1 MHDTFRNLALGLA
14 IAVPATTFA
23 AVIGVQTAAQ
33 PVTDARLAT
42 LDPAQRAQWQA
53 WLARSNALRAADD
66 AALAAE
72 RGAGP
77 APADPPENKTGGSGM
92 PLDRDSAWYGSTQA
106 RHAADVIVSF
116 QTPAGGWGK
125 NVRRDGP
132 LRERGQSY
140 VIGHSYVGTIDN
152 GATVTELR
160 FLARVQA
167 QLPGPEGQAYRDAF
181 LKGARYLLNAQYPN
195 GGFAQVYPLQGGY
208 HDAITFNDDAMAHVL
223 TLLAL
228 IAERRDDY
236 RFVPAA
242 LAGDAREAIAKAV
255 RLLLAAQVVAGGVRT
270 GWGQQHDAL
279 TLMPA
284 GARNYEPAS
293 LASHESASVLMFLMQ
308 LPDPSPEVVRAVHAG
323 AAWLRQVALHDTEW
337 THKSP
342 EGRRLVSRPGA
353 PLLWARYYDLAS
365 MKPIF
370 GERDHAIHDDVMD
383 LLPGRRNGYGWFVTG
398 PSKALA
404 AYDTWSR
411 ARSSLPPIRLI
422 LVGDS
427 TIASGNGYGDALCAR
442 FKPEVDCVNLA
453 ANGRSSSSFR
463 AEGRW
468 DKVQRLLREGGQ
480 FRANYVLVQ
489 FGHNDQPGKKH
500 ATDLVTEFPANMAR
514 YAAETRALGGVPVLV
529 TPLTRRTF
537 KGPNLHDTLA
547 PWGAATRKAA
557 EQEHAALLDLNADS
571 AAAVQRMGQA
581 EADTLAVAPAPAKA
595 FDWTHVGPKGAAFFS
610 AIVADELVQAMPA
623 LAPYLGNK

>member
-1 MHDTFRNLALGLA
+1 MHDTFRTVALSLAMAIPATA
-14 IAVPATTFA
+14 IAS
-23 AVIGVQTAAQ
+23 VIGVQMPAQ
-33 PVTDARLAT
+33 PVTDERIANLER
-42 LDPAQRAQWQA
+42 AQLVQWQA
-53 WLARSNALRAADD
+53 YLARSNALHAADD
-66 AALAAE
+66 ATLAAE

-92 PLDRDSAWYGSTQA
+92 PLDRDSGWYGSPEA

-140 VIGHSYVGTIDN
+140 VIGHSYIGTIDN
-152 GATVTELR
+152 DATVGELR

-167 QLPGPEGQAYRDAF
+167 QLPGPGGQVYRDAV

-195 GGFAQVYPLQGGY
+195 GGFPQVYPLQGWY
-208 HDAITFNDDAMAHVL
+208 HDAITFNDDAMPHVL
-223 TLLAL
+223 ELLAM
-228 IAERRDDY
+228 IAGRRDDY

-255 RLLLAAQVVAGGVRT
+255 HLLLAAQVVIGGVRT
-270 GWGQQHDAL
+270 GWGQQHDAI

-293 LASHESASVLMFLMQ
+293 LASHESASVLMFLMK
-308 LPDPSPEVVRAVHAG
+308 LPDPSPEVVAAVHAG
-323 AAWLRQVALHDTEW
+323 VAWLRQAALHDTEW

-353 PLLWARYYDLAS
+353 PLIWARYYDLAS

-404 AYDTWSR
+404 AYPTWARAHAQALVGSEVAG
-411 ARSSLPPIRLI
+411 ARS
-422 LVGDS
+422 
-427 TIASGNGYGDALCAR
+427 
-442 FKPEVDCVNLA
+442 
-453 ANGRSSSSFR
+453 
-463 AEGRW
+463 
-468 DKVQRLLREGGQ
+468 
-480 FRANYVLVQ
+480 
-489 FGHNDQPGKKH
+489 
-500 ATDLVTEFPANMAR
+500 
-514 YAAETRALGGVPVLV
+514 
-529 TPLTRRTF
+529 
-537 KGPNLHDTLA
+537 
-547 PWGAATRKAA
+547 GA
-557 EQEHAALLDLNADS
+557 
-571 AAAVQRMGQA
+571 
-581 EADTLAVAPAPAKA
+581 
-595 FDWTHVGPKGAAFFS
+595 
-610 AIVADELVQAMPA
+610 
-623 LAPYLGNK
+623 